1 MHLGDARATSLEG
14 DPMKGKAWQVSEPG
28 KGPVPFN
35 SHQQGDKGLIGKVPG
50 QAGKLLTLVTLWQNI
65 W

>member
-1 MHLGDARATSLEG
+1 
-14 DPMKGKAWQVSEPG
+14 MKGKAWQVSEPG